1 MPAASSTIHTDFW
14 KNHPNPHLR
23 LMDRDTPAGAVLRAA
38 IERGTPLF
46 QSDSSRLASR
56 PGEAWP
62 GNQPD
67 NDYTQIDPALPLD
80 KDNAAADDPLPNT
93 SYAGMTPVQRRRFAN
108 WLTTPELSAPVAF
121 RQNYLAWLET
131 ALFEEDRRAAATA
144 ELFSL
149 LAAGAW
155 QADSALAQT
164 ALLAA
169 WLAQDKNLMA
179 WAISQN
185 SASTSSLT
193 AAAGWLAQLGGKL
206 DAACGLALA
215 QGWQSHA
222 PALAGFRLKNDGP
235 LLELRITSLADTLG
249 ADPLAWAL
257 AQSSA
262 SPNGETSGVWRPW
275 RTVHRDIR
283 LLLPQFD
290 IRPALEPR
298 LADLF
303 ASLPVAATHPPET
316 APSPDAPVDPSPEIA
331 ARPAAEARS
340 EWQLILEFGNNRSQH
355 YDYVLHLARKQTGYQ
370 VLMDETRQLIHRI
383 HFRKRHIRQ
392 FWRLWAYVEKW
403 PTVRVYVN
411 GKEIERWNVY
421 PYSAEMR

>member
-1 MPAASSTIHTDFW
+1 MPAASSTTHTDFW
-14 KNHPNPHLR
+14 HDHPNPHLR
-23 LMDRDTPAGAVLRAA
+23 LMDRDAPASAVLSAA
-38 IERGTPLF
+38 VERGTTLF
-46 QSDSSRLASR
+46 RSDSSRLASR
-56 PGEAWP
+56 PVETDADG
-62 GNQPD
+62 
-67 NDYTQIDPALPLD
+67 DYTQIDPTLPLD
-80 KDNAAADDPLPNT
+80 RDSAAADDPLPNT

-108 WLTTPELSAPVAF
+108 WLTTPEVFAPLAF

-131 ALFEEDRRAAATA
+131 ALFEEAGRAAATA

-155 QADSALAQT
+155 QGDSALAQT
-164 ALLAA
+164 ALLAG
-169 WLAQDKNLMA
+169 WLAQEKELIA
-179 WAISQN
+179 QAISQG
-185 SASTSSLT
+185 SASTSSLA
-193 AAAGWLAQLGGKL
+193 AAAGWLAQMGGKL

-215 QGWQSHA
+215 QGWQLHA
-222 PALAGFRLKNDGP
+222 PVLTDFHLENDGP
-235 LLELRITSLADTLG
+235 LLELRITSLANTLG

-257 AQSSA
+257 AQSS
-262 SPNGETSGVWRPW
+262 PNGDSAQAWRPW

-283 LLLPQFD
+283 LLLPQID
-290 IRPALEPR
+290 IRSALEPR

-303 ASLPVAATHPPET
+303 ASLPVAATHPTEPDQPADDSSET
-316 APSPDAPVDPSPEIA
+316 AES
-331 ARPAAEARS
+331 PAAEARS

-355 YDYVLHLARKQTGYQ
+355 YDYVLHLARKQAGYQ
-370 VLMDETRQLIHRI
+370 VLMDETRQLVHRI

-411 GKEIERWNVY
+411 GKEIEKWNVY

>member
-1 MPAASSTIHTDFW
+1 MPAASSTAHTDFW
-14 KNHPNPHLR
+14 NDHPNPHLR
-23 LMDRDTPAGAVLRAA
+23 LMDRDAPASAVLATAFQRDTA
-38 IERGTPLF
+38 LF
-46 QSDSSRLASR
+46 RLAPR
-56 PGEAWP
+56 PVETDADG
-62 GNQPD
+62 
-67 NDYTQIDPALPLD
+67 DYTQIDPALPLD
-80 KDNAAADDPLPNT
+80 RDRASADDPLPNT

-108 WLTTPELSAPVAF
+108 WLTTPEVSAPLAF

-131 ALFEEDRRAAATA
+131 ALFEEARRTAATT

-149 LAAGAW
+149 LAADAW
-155 QADSALAQT
+155 QGDSALAQT

-169 WLAQDKNLMA
+169 WLSQESSLIAQ
-179 WAISQN
+179 AISQGR
-185 SASTSSLT
+185 ASTPGLT
-193 AAAGWLAQLGGKL
+193 AAAGWLAHLDGKL
-206 DAACGLALA
+206 DAGVGLALA
-215 QGWQSHA
+215 QGWQLHA
-222 PALAGFRLKNDGP
+222 PALADFQLENDGP
-235 LLELRITSLADTLG
+235 LLELRITSLANSLG

-257 AQSSA
+257 IQSSPA
-262 SPNGETSGVWRPW
+262 PNGETLGVWRPW

-283 LLLPQFD
+283 LLLPQID
-290 IRPALEPR
+290 VRPALEPR

-303 ASLPVAATHPPET
+303 ASLPVAATHPPE
-316 APSPDAPVDPSPEIA
+316 ADASADESIDAFADDSSETTPRPVA
-331 ARPAAEARS
+331 GARS

-355 YDYVLHLARKQTGYQ
+355 YDYVLHLARKQVGYQ

-411 GKEIERWNVY
+411 GAEIEKWNVY

>member
-1 MPAASSTIHTDFW
+1 MA
-14 KNHPNPHLR
+14 
-23 LMDRDTPAGAVLRAA
+23 
-38 IERGTPLF
+38 
-46 QSDSSRLASR
+46 
-56 PGEAWP
+56 
-62 GNQPD
+62 
-67 NDYTQIDPALPLD
+67 
-80 KDNAAADDPLPNT
+80 DPLPNT

-108 WLTTPELSAPVAF
+108 WLTAPEVVSPVAF

-131 ALFEEDRRAAATA
+131 ALFEEERRDAATA

-149 LAAGAW
+149 LGAGGW
-155 QADSALAQT
+155 QDDSGLAQT

-169 WLAQDKNLMA
+169 WLSQESGLIAQ
-179 WAISQN
+179 AIRWGRPLVG
-185 SASTSSLT
+185 SLT
-193 AAAGWLAQLGGKL
+193 VGAGWLAQRGGTL
-206 DAACGLALA
+206 DAGCGLALA
-215 QGWQSHA
+215 QSWQLHA
-222 PALAGFRLKNDGP
+222 PALADFQLENDGP
-235 LLELRITSLADTLG
+235 LLELRITSLANTLG

-257 AQSSA
+257 AQTTA
-262 SPNGETSGVWRPW
+262 SPSGEAVGVWLPW
-275 RTVHRDIR
+275 RTAHRDIR
-283 LLLPQFD
+283 LLLPQID

-303 ASLPVAATHPPET
+303 ASLPVAAAQSPEAVQT
-316 APSPDAPVDPSPEIA
+316 TDASLESDAP
-331 ARPAAEARS
+331 PA

-411 GKEIERWNVY
+411 GAEVEKWNVY